1 MNTDRSTEGSF
12 QGPAP
17 LAILMISLNEA
28 HNMEA
33 VLENVAGFAQ
43 EVFVVDSFSSDAT
56 VDIALRHGAHV
67 VQRPFRGFGDQ
78 WNYATNG
85 LPITAP
91 WTMKLDPDER
101 LTDELKA
108 SIREMIERGHN
119 DGAYIT
125 RRLWFMGRPLPVR
138 QDILRLWRT
147 GCCRFSDVL
156 VNEHPIVKGYCTVLR
171 GDLEHHDSPNLHHWF
186 EKQNNYTTAEALA
199 AWRDDPLSARPR
211 LFGGSLERRMW
222 LKRLAQRS
230 TLAPSLMFFY
240 CLLVQGAWRAGVT
253 GWIWAKLR
261 GEVLRWRQYKAR
273 EIELTGRSYAPQPG
287 RLGAPDPRVA
297 QVE

>member
-1 MNTDRSTEGSF
+1 MTRDRSVDRPRP
-12 QGPAP
+12 GPAP

-33 VLENVAGFAQ
+33 VLENVAGFAR
-43 EVFVVDSFSSDAT
+43 EVWLVDSFSSDET
-56 VDIALRHGAHV
+56 VDIALRHGVKV
-67 VQRPFRGFGDQ
+67 VQRRFRGFGDQ
-78 WNYATNG
+78 WNYAVNG
-85 LPITAP
+85 LPIAQP
-91 WTMKLDPDER
+91 WSMKLDPDER

-108 SIREMIERGHN
+108 SIRAMIDRGEN
-119 DGAYIT
+119 DGAYVR

-147 GCCRFSDVL
+147 GCCRFSNVM
-156 VNEHPIVKGYCTVLR
+156 VNEHPIVTGYCSLLK

-211 LFGGSLERRMW
+211 LFGGALERRMW
-222 LKRLAQRS
+222 LKRIAQRLS
-230 TLAPSLMFFY
+230 IAPLLMFVY
-240 CLLVQGAWRAGVT
+240 CLVAKGAWRAGTT
-253 GWIWAKLR
+253 GWIWAQLR

-273 EIELTGRSYAPQPG
+273 ELEITGRAYHPQQS
-287 RLGAPDPRVA
+287 RLGAPDLRVA

>member
-1 MNTDRSTEGSF
+1 MARSRPDGDAAQDT
-12 QGPAP
+12 AP

-28 HNMEA
+28 HNMRD
-33 VLENVAGFAQ
+33 VLENIAGFAR
-43 EVFVVDSFSSDAT
+43 EVWLVDSFSSDET
-56 VDIALRHGAHV
+56 LDIALRHGVNV
-67 VQRPFRGFGDQ
+67 VQRRFRGFGDQ
-78 WNYATNG
+78 WNFAVN
-85 LPITAP
+85 LPIAAP

-108 SIREMIERGHN
+108 SIREMIDRGHN
-119 DGAYIT
+119 DGAMVR

-156 VNEHPIVKGYCTVLR
+156 VNEHPIVAGYTTVLR

-211 LFGGSLERRMW
+211 LFGGALERRMW
-222 LKRLAQRS
+222 LKRVAQRS
-230 TLAPSLMFFY
+230 ALAPSLMFVY
-240 CLLVQGAWRAGVT
+240 CLIVQGAWRAGST
-253 GWIWAKLR
+253 GWTWATLR
-261 GEVLRWRQYKAR
+261 AAVLRWRQYKTR
-273 EIELTGRSYAPQPG
+273 EILTTGRSYQPQQS
-287 RLGAPDPRVA
+287 RLGQPDLRVQQA
-297 QVE
+297 E